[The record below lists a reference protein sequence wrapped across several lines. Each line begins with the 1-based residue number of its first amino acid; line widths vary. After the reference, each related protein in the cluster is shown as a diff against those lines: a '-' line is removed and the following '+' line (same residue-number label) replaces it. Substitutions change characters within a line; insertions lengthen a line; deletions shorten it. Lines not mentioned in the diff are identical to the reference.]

1 MSVAGIAEEPRRGGD
16 SGWLTMRA
24 GGSGSRCTEARVC
37 ADGPVASSPA
47 EVRRLWERAVSGRL
61 LSRFR
66 VSEVCAGIAGSLAST
81 GLSQVEVLSGLKTGP
96 GAAIDLA
103 ARALKPRVGS
113 PAEAEVMVLLGG
125 GRDATNKRLRKAAEP
140 ALRTT
145 LLQLGARAIA
155 GDLERDVFSPL
166 LAATSGRWRS
176 VGRDPDHP
184 HSAERQRG
192 GRTGQARRRSE
203 PAEVSGERGS
213 LVPRTA

>member
-1 MSVAGIAEEPRRGGD
+1 
-16 SGWLTMRA
+16 
-24 GGSGSRCTEARVC
+24 
-37 ADGPVASSPA
+37 
-47 EVRRLWERAVSGRL
+47 
-61 LSRFR
+61 

-113 PAEAEVMVLLGG
+113 RSEAEVMALLGG
-125 GRDATNKRLRKAAEP
+125 GRDATNKRWLKAAEP

-155 GDLERDVFSPL
+155 ADLERDGFSPL
-166 LAATSGRWRS
+166 LDATSGRWRS